1 MAQYNHVQRLQDYML
16 SDKTLKQARSFI
28 ITPPKLNN
36 NNNKNLSKTTDNT
49 IKTTKI
55 IQKVTDFTP
64 NEKDG
69 LFWCFYILEN
79 GLDSYKMLNGKNF
92 SIEQAYKIAFIEQIK
107 KENELWKNQGIKK
120 TILEVDLT
128 GSLNSKITLT
138 CLKALCIIKKIN
150 IILVDKKCYYEYIY
164 NLDSPVGI
172 INIKNDMYEVELQM
186 KKIDEIFIY
195 RNNYLQITD
204 INKKIKGIGSYK
216 LADLKAIAEKLDIDI
231 KTKKTK
237 PLLYEEI
244 LSKI

>member
-1 MAQYNHVQRLQDYML
+1 MKQYNHVQKLQDYML
-16 SDKTLKQARSFI
+16 TNKTLEQARSFI
-28 ITPPKLNN
+28 ISPSKLNGGKKSEKFTN
-36 NNNKNLSKTTDNT
+36 NMAKTTNFD
-49 IKTTKI
+49 
-55 IQKVTDFTP
+55 QKDIDFTP

-92 SIEQAYKIAFIEQIK
+92 SIEQAYKISFIEQIK
-107 KENELWKNQGIKK
+107 KENELWKEQGIKK
-120 TILEVDLT
+120 TILETDLT
-128 GSLNSKITLT
+128 GSLNAKLSLT
-138 CLKALCIIKKIN
+138 SLKALCILKKVN

-164 NLDSPVGI
+164 NPDNPVGI
-172 INIKNDMYEVELQM
+172 IHIKNGAYVVELEM
-186 KKIDEIFIY
+186 KKMDEIFIY

-216 LADLKAIAEKLDIDI
+216 LAELKNIAEKLDIDI

-237 PLLYEEI
+237 TILYEEI